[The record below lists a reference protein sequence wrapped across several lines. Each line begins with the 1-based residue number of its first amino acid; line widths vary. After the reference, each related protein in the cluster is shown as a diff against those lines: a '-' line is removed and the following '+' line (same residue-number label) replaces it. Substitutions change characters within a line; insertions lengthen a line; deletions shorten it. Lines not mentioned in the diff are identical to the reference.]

1 MTQGQERARTR
12 ECERQRLSLY
22 RMCSL
27 CIECVLTMSSRA
39 RARVSDRARA
49 RAREHAALFGSR
61 EERAGEAG
69 LPLLALLTLISLF
82 SSKMWDGR
90 QSSVL
95 LCRGARPRR
104 ARTARVAVTAAQPEH
119 SVVD

>member
-1 MTQGQERARTR
+1 MTQGPERARTR
-12 ECERQRLSLY
+12 
-22 RMCSL
+22 
-27 CIECVLTMSSRA
+27 A
-39 RARVSDRARA
+39 RARVRRPRA

-90 QSSVL
+90 QSGVL
-95 LCRGARPRR
+95 VCRGKHSPRR
-104 ARTARVAVTAAQPEH
+104 LRFRLDRA
-119 SVVD
+119 SK